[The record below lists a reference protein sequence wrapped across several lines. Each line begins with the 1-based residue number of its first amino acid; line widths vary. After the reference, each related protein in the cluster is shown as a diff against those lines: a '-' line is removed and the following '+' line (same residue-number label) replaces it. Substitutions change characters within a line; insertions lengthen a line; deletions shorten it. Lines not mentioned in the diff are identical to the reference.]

1 MKSKQPVASAAAL
14 YYDGQ
19 SAPTVTASARGDVAD
34 EIISL
39 ATDHCIPIYENAELS
54 EILVQL
60 ELGDEIPEALYIT
73 VAEAS
78 VAATAPSSAAARW
91 GWSKTTR
98 SASDRDMPSLLTR

>member
-14 YYDGQ
+14 YYDCQ

-73 VAEAS
+73 VAEVIS
-78 VAATAPSSAAARW
+78 FVYMMQGKVPEDWSAPVE
-91 GWSKTTR
+91 
-98 SASDRDMPSLLTR
+98 